1 MEHLERYHGK
11 ASRLDSEGNRNDP
24 PSKTIQRRIDNT
36 EKRSSETNN
45 TASADPKLWL
55 GSLDSDNSLL
65 GSPDSG
71 SSDYSLFGS
80 SDSDE
85 GKCCR
90 DSDNHD
96 QGSSGLLCSKRDASS
111 PIRKGSSSPDER
123 ITPEDPMAYDLS
135 IKRNRPMDMCT
146 TMSITP
152 PSSESLASSDPLST
166 ESTPVY
172 PSSSS
177 LEMPRQSFVGCPP
190 LSRQPSPPP
199 GTFVPIGMNE
209 ISEKEGRAADLKDK
223 LKIKRVRVLVMVE
236 TEEHHKEQ
244 SKDESKNI
252 TENPK
257 PKDTCQRCNTQ
268 SMPSAEHT
276 SATPSSSY
284 MTLYRVP
291 GRSYQLTASV
301 SQEDS
306 SSLKGDRLTSKEDIN
321 TLTGELLK
329 NQLMTRHLMPLKS
342 RIPTPATPDKPVG
355 PILYNAAGCKNRQSC
370 SGDELELQF
379 EPTDGQSGRPR
390 RSVLGDLS
398 KLPDTWTDGRFT
410 PKSMSSQSF
419 ESIGGIDGAMSWN
432 SGVSDMRAD
441 ADSDRSS
448 MWEGKRPARFKGQKI
463 PREGDFRSYFE
474 LDEVSIKI
482 LWTVAY
488 HQPTLVDLHDRI
500 LGCMERFYHH
510 RCPVRDELIFQW
522 YLLEGFYPIF
532 WLLEAPLEEVIQ
544 SSDEQLDMM
553 IHEFTYSD
561 RISQSIPVTEDMA
574 KYMVC
579 AYFRVL
585 YNYAI
590 NRKMDILSRTLLRCR
605 FAVNVVEVFML
616 EQRKRPLS
624 DSINSF
630 ELYKW
635 SWIHEG
641 RLKTILEEPLQ
652 TGNERATQAETQGLC
667 IRTPNSDSFS
677 EFYVNHQLPR
687 PDFHAINNVSVGLR
701 RYISKSFSETLI
713 PCSFPCPIQGCGQD
727 LSPSIVMSHFLTN
740 HCRRMEEIWMGD
752 RMICL
757 FSPVCYPPRLN
768 YCICMLAILDGKHKT
783 KSHRPR
789 YIRNLGLPTRELYFG
804 EHLLV
809 TVMFAKID
817 KSALVRETNE
827 SDEFHENE
835 LDTPRTAFSLSDA
848 VDFHNTEYFPEI
860 IDKKEVKVAPKP
872 DLDDKEKTDVTS
884 DSIYPRAGPVHFPE
898 TEPQPVDENQLYVF
912 WLMSHDKLPRDV
924 KVRLYVYAH
933 ERGVCGDNRN
943 LLKPIRMSKFID
955 VPHMLDN
962 HKDSC
967 LIMDHPTMAAISSN
981 FKDIVYVDA
990 RPVYGERYSANE
1002 SSDEMWVVQP

>member
-11 ASRLDSEGNRNDP
+11 APRLDAEGNRNDP
-24 PSKTIQRRIDNT
+24 PSKTIQQSNNT
-36 EKRSSETNN
+36 EKRSSETNT

-55 GSLDSDNSLL
+55 GSLDVSREKSHTAIDIFEHRSSDNS
-65 GSPDSG
+65 SG

-96 QGSSGLLCSKRDASS
+96 QGSSGLLCSKGDASS
-111 PIRKGSSSPDER
+111 PIRKGSSSP
-123 ITPEDPMAYDLS
+123 
-135 IKRNRPMDMCT
+135 
-146 TMSITP
+146 
-152 PSSESLASSDPLST
+152 
-166 ESTPVY
+166 
-172 PSSSS
+172 
-177 LEMPRQSFVGCPP
+177 
-190 LSRQPSPPP
+190 
-199 GTFVPIGMNE
+199 E
-209 ISEKEGRAADLKDK
+209 I
-223 LKIKRVRVLVMVE
+223 
-236 TEEHHKEQ
+236 
-244 SKDESKNI
+244 I

-257 PKDTCQRCNTQ
+257 PKDTYQRCNTQ

-276 SATPSSSY
+276 SATPSSSN

-306 SSLKGDRLTSKEDIN
+306 SSLKGDRLTSKKDIN

-329 NQLMTRHLMPLKS
+329 KQLMTRHLMPLKS

-355 PILYNAAGCKNRQSC
+355 PILYNAAGCKNPANRQSC
-370 SGDELELQF
+370 SGDELELQL

-410 PKSMSSQSF
+410 PQSMSSQSF

-432 SGVSDMRAD
+432 SGVSAMRTEAD
-441 ADSDRSS
+441 TDRSS

-474 LDEVSIKI
+474 LDEVSIEI

-488 HQPTLVDLHDRI
+488 HQPTLVGLHDRI

-553 IHEFTYSD
+553 IQEFTYSD

-616 EQRKRPLS
+616 EQRKRPLG
-624 DSINSF
+624 DTINSF

-677 EFYVNHQLPR
+677 EFYVNQQLPR

-789 YIRNLGLPTRELYFG
+789 YIRNLGLPTRELYFA

-817 KSALVRETNE
+817 KSALVCETIE

-835 LDTPRTAFSLSDA
+835 LDTAFSLSDS
-848 VDFHNTEYFPEI
+848 VDFHNTEYFPEVI
-860 IDKKEVKVAPKP
+860 AKKEVKVEPKP

-933 ERGVCGDNRN
+933 ERGVCGENRN

-955 VPHMLDN
+955 VPNMLDN
-962 HKDSC
+962 HKDSY